1 MDDRVRL
8 KLKSVWYAVY
18 TFSCVKLGSIT
29 PSTILQHR
37 LIFSQLLMKPYKTV
51 QTPSSSR
58 MLVSMSY
65 LSKRIKRKLT
75 FTVLNL

>member
-1 MDDRVRL
+1 
-8 KLKSVWYAVY
+8 
-18 TFSCVKLGSIT
+18 
-29 PSTILQHR
+29 
-37 LIFSQLLMKPYKTV
+37 MKPYKTV